1 MTERCSRAQRCDTA
15 VLHDRAEQDDS
26 VEGYDMESV
35 SAVFAGTAMALF
47 GAALLIWTG
56 ARTLHRAPVAHGVS
70 PVASTALTT
79 LFGVVFLALGV
90 WCFTLV

>member
-1 MTERCSRAQRCDTA
+1 MIERYD
-15 VLHDRAEQDDS
+15 VLERYDR

-35 SAVFAGTAMALF
+35 AAVFAGTAFALF

-56 ARTLHRAPVAHGVS
+56 ACAVHRAPVLHGVS

>member
-1 MTERCSRAQRCDTA
+1 MIERYD
-15 VLHDRAEQDDS
+15 VLERYDW

-35 SAVFAGTAMALF
+35 AAVFAGTAFALF

-56 ARTLHRAPVAHGVS
+56 ARAVHRAPVLHGVS

-79 LFGVVFLALGV
+79 LFGVVFFALGV